1 MSDHNSAASR
11 PIGLAN
17 AEGIARVVAEESEQR
32 KNALE
37 ERLESHLDRYG
48 ALAMQLGESTARYDQ
63 LSQALGEE
71 PELVIDETWWMGV
84 LEVLAD
90 QKRVIEQQM
99 QITTAFIYETFDVS
113 YAKVAKAA
121 GVSRALIPKWI
132 EKAKDLEI
140 PTSGR

>member
-1 MSDHNSAASR
+1 MDRDGDSR
-11 PIGLAN
+11 PTAGFVN
-17 AEGIARVVAEESEQR
+17 AEGIAHVVARESEQR
-32 KNALE
+32 KNELA

-48 ALAMQLGESTARYDQ
+48 ILVTQLREATERYQ
-63 LSQALGEE
+63 KLSSAIGEE
-71 PELVIDETWWMGV
+71 PELVIDEAWWMEV

-99 QITTAFIYETFDVS
+99 QITATFIYETFDVS

-132 EKAKDLEI
+132 QKSKDLDI
-140 PTSGR
+140 SAN